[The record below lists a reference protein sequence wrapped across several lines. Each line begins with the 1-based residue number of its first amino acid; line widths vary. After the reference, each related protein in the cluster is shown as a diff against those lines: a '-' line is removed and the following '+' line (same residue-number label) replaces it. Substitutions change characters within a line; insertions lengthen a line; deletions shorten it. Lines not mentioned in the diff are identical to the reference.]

1 MKTSLFFFTFAAG
14 FWLLN
19 LIIRWNYIWDYNEW
33 YCGRSCC
40 VPISVSAAYWH
51 SSKDTHTSAFDQI
64 DIRNPDYV
72 KAKHSK
78 ISGKNILLLTPF
90 LLCCICVE
98 FSPTPL
104 GDILSQGQIV
114 PLHYA
119 PPRRHIVP
127 TDAPSPVTFCPTF
140 SIWIPIPWAK
150 LARISGISW
159 IYLGQFLGIS
169 PAYM

>member
-14 FWLLN
+14 FGLLN

-98 FSPTPL
+98 VSPTPKTL
-104 GDILSQGQIV
+104 TYKRSYLIFVIFLHGQNFGRIKFTPKKRV
-114 PLHYA
+114 NYDKIH
-119 PPRRHIVP
+119 R
-127 TDAPSPVTFCPTF
+127 
-140 SIWIPIPWAK
+140 K
-150 LARISGISW
+150 LQIFA
-159 IYLGQFLGIS
+159 LLQHNTQ
-169 PAYM
+169 